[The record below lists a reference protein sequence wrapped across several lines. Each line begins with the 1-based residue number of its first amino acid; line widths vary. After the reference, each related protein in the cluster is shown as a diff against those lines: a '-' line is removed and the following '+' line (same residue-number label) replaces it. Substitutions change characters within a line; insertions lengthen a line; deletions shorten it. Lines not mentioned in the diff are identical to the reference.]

1 MSILLVLCPI
11 IAIGAIID
19 AIAGGGGLITL
30 SAYVAVG
37 LPPQVALGNN
47 KFAAA
52 GGTTIA
58 CYRYIRNGQVDWKVG
73 SIAILFS
80 LAGSA
85 VGSSLATRF
94 ADAYLHYLLI
104 FLVPVIAVFIML
116 KPDFGQAKPMDDK
129 LAIPLSAVAGLA
141 LGAYDGF
148 FGPGTGMFLTI
159 IFTSVIG
166 LDLLRSCGT
175 AKVVNLASNVAA
187 LATFVRFGSIDY
199 SIAIP
204 CAISA
209 IIGGYIGSGLAIR
222 GGVKVIKP
230 VMLLVL
236 GLLLLKV
243 ASSTFGLF

>member
-1 MSILLVLCPI
+1 MSILFILCPI

-30 SAYVAVG
+30 TAYVAVG
-37 LPPQVALGNN
+37 LPPQIALGNN

-58 CYRYIRNGQVDWKVG
+58 CYRYIRKAQVDWRVG
-73 SIAILFS
+73 TIAILFS

-85 VGSSLATRF
+85 LGSVLATRY

-104 FLVPVIAVFIML
+104 FLVPLIALFIML
-116 KPDFGQAKPMDDK
+116 KPDFGQAKAMEERYSV
-129 LAIPLSAVAGLA
+129 PLSAFAGLL

-148 FGPGTGMFLTI
+148 FGPGTGMFLTL
-159 IFTSVIG
+159 IFTSIIG
-166 LDLLRSCGT
+166 LDLLKSCGT

-187 LATFVRFGSIDY
+187 LVTFIRFGNIDY
-199 SIAIP
+199 AIAIP
-204 CAISA
+204 CAASA

-222 GGVKVIKP
+222 GGVKVIRP

-243 ASSTFGLF
+243 GFSTFGLF

>member
-104 FLVPVIAVFIML
+104 FLVPVIAAFIML

-199 SIAIP
+199 AIAIP

>member
-104 FLVPVIAVFIML
+104 FLVPAIAIFIML

-199 SIAIP
+199 AIAIP